1 MNLPKVLDDL
11 VAAQNNFDSAA
22 YANCFSETAVVFDE
36 GKTHK
41 GRKEIEH
48 WIADANERYKAVMKP
63 VGFEEKVSQSL
74 LKDAE
79 KTLKSLE
86 AKSGADFN
94 KAYVTNEVAYHKA
107 VINAVET
114 LLIPESENAELK
126 QLLQNILPALKAHLG
141 HAEML
146 HKEMS
151 K

>member
-63 VGFEEKVSQSL
+63 VGFEEKESESL
-74 LKDAE
+74 LKAE
-79 KTLKSLE
+79 VSGTFPGSPILMTYHLEMADELIQSLKIT
-86 AKSGADFN
+86 G
-94 KAYVTNEVAYHKA
+94 
-107 VINAVET
+107 
-114 LLIPESENAELK
+114 
-126 QLLQNILPALKAHLG
+126 
-141 HAEML
+141 
-146 HKEMS
+146 
-151 K
+151 